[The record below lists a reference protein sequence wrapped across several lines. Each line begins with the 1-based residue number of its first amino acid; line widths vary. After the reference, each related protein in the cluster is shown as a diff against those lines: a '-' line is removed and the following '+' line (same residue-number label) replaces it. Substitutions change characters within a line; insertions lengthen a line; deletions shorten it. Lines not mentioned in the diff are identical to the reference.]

1 MHHQFSKVD
10 SLYLVVSLIRSCYDT
25 AQFRSKID
33 STGLTELMDPIYLA
47 DDHFTVAFFDDKG
60 PETGTRCHIS
70 RFRRLRVLRAVVN
83 RDYNLSMA

>member
-1 MHHQFSKVD
+1 
-10 SLYLVVSLIRSCYDT
+10 
-25 AQFRSKID
+25 
-33 STGLTELMDPIYLA
+33 MDRIYLA

-70 RFRRLRVLRAVVN
+70 PFRRLRVLRAVVN